1 MMTITHLKMKRKFRN
16 NDSLIRMLKKVI
28 TLVEA
33 TIKEEIIQTTENRA
47 DLQYFRMCMLN

>member
-28 TLVEA
+28 TLAEA
-33 TIKEEIIQTTENRA
+33 IFKEEIIQTTEEP
-47 DLQYFRMCMLN
+47 C